1 MHLYASS
8 MSGDVHRSAFGCAL
22 RTDMITYCALTCR
35 LVDRVVRTGRG
46 DDHDDLL
53 CLFSGVLRTLIVIHV
68 TVSTLFSVQLS
79 CSL

>member
-53 CLFSGVLRTLIVIHV
+53 CLFSGLIVIHV